1 MKLTFENLYDKY
13 NEYVMSIAR
22 SILNDDELAKD
33 AFQETFVSVA
43 QNIDTIDDNPHKAKS
58 FIKKTAKNAAICIYR
73 KYKVI
78 RRVETAFP
86 DENGNANNN
95 EERHTRIPE
104 ELRTESFENELIKKY
119 DMKILMESLSE
130 LDDKYSIYIK
140 EYYYRKMSYEQIA
153 IHHKISKEAAK
164 KRVYRSR
171 DKLTDLF
178 EKKEGENKNE

>member
-78 RRVETAFP
+78 RRVETAFT

-119 DMKILMESLSE
+119 DMKILMKSGKIEWPSSNQKLVWHSTTFKNIKIICPFLPTRALYYSE
-130 LDDKYSIYIK
+130 GDN
-140 EYYYRKMSYEQIA
+140 
-153 IHHKISKEAAK
+153 
-164 KRVYRSR
+164 
-171 DKLTDLF
+171 KLF
-178 EKKEGENKNE
+178 

>member
-1 MKLTFENLYDKY
+1 MKLTFEYLYDKY

-58 FIKKTAKNAAICIYR
+58 FIKKTTKNAAISIYR

-86 DENGNANNN
+86 DENENGNANNN
-95 EERHTRIPE
+95 EERHTRIPK
-104 ELRTESFENELIKKY
+104 ELRTESFEKDIIKRYDLSILLESLMELDKKY
-119 DMKILMESLSE
+119 SV
-130 LDDKYSIYIK
+130 YID
-140 EYYYRKMSYEQIA
+140 EYYYKKMSYEQIA
-153 IHHKISKEAAK
+153 TEHKITKEAAK
-164 KRVYRSR
+164 KRVYRSIR
-171 DKLTDLF
+171 KLT
-178 EKKEGENKNE
+178 EKFREKEYKNK

>member
-1 MKLTFENLYDKY
+1 MKLTFEYLYDKY
-13 NEYVMSIAR
+13 NEHVMSIAR

-58 FIKKTAKNAAICIYR
+58 FIKKTAKNAAISIYR

-86 DENGNANNN
+86 DENENGNANNN

-104 ELRTESFENELIKKY
+104 ELRTESFEKDIIKRYDLSILLESLMELDKKY
-119 DMKILMESLSE
+119 SV
-130 LDDKYSIYIK
+130 YID
-140 EYYYRKMSYEQIA
+140 EYYYKKMSYEQIA
-153 IHHKISKEAAK
+153 RKHKITKEAAK
-164 KRVYRSR
+164 KRVYRSIR
-171 DKLTDLF
+171 KLT
-178 EKKEGENKNE
+178 EKFRKMEGV